1 MMARGLE
8 VMMQDTPLERRRLKD
23 IQAAIE
29 RAKTYAVAQEVP
41 LTVERLAAEME
52 MDLSQLHRIL
62 RGEVA
67 AHTKTMKAKVAAI
80 RKAGGEATA
89 SVMEHALRRGSSANM
104 HMLYLKNHA
113 GYDSEK
119 GGKAAH
125 NEDGDKTPPVIFLG
139 EEDIPD

>member
-1 MMARGLE
+1 
-8 VMMQDTPLERRRLKD
+8 MQDTSLERRRLAD

-29 RAKTYAVAQEVP
+29 RAKAYASAQEVP

-52 MDLSQLHRIL
+52 MDLTLIHRVL
-62 RGEVA
+62 QGEVA
-67 AHTKTMKAKVAAI
+67 AKSPGMRAKVAAI

-119 GGKAAH
+119 GGKAARD
-125 NEDGDKTPPVIFLG
+125 EGGEPIPPVIFLG

>member
-1 MMARGLE
+1 
-8 VMMQDTPLERRRLKD
+8 MQDTPLERRRLKD
-23 IQAAIE
+23 IEEAIG
-29 RAKTYAVAQEVP
+29 RAKAYAVEQEVL

-52 MDLSQLHRIL
+52 MDLTLLHRIL
-62 RGEVA
+62 QGKVA
-67 AHTKTMKAKVAAI
+67 ANTRTMKQKVAAI

-89 SVMEHALRRGSSANM
+89 SVIEHALRRGSSANM

-119 GGKAAH
+119 GS
-125 NEDGDKTPPVIFLG
+125 KTAKDEGGTNPPVIFLG

>member
-1 MMARGLE
+1 MHG
-8 VMMQDTPLERRRLKD
+8 TPLERRRLKD
-23 IQAAIE
+23 IEAAIE
-29 RAKTYAVAQEVP
+29 RAKAYAVAQEVP

-52 MDLSQLHRIL
+52 MDLELLHRIL

-67 AHTKTMKAKVAAI
+67 AHCRGMKAKVAAI

-119 GGKAAH
+119 GGKAAR
-125 NEDGDKTPPVIFLG
+125 DGGGETMPPVIFLG

>member
-1 MMARGLE
+1 
-8 VMMQDTPLERRRLKD
+8 MQDTPLERRRLTD

-29 RAKTYAVAQEVP
+29 RAKAYAAAQEVP

-52 MDLSQLHRIL
+52 MDLTLLHRIL

-67 AHTKTMKAKVAAI
+67 ANCRGMKAKVAAI

-104 HMLYLKNHA
+104 HMLYLKNHV
-113 GYDSEK
+113 GYD
-119 GGKAAH
+119 GGKSGTTAK
-125 NEDGDKTPPVIFLG
+125 NEDGGKTPPVIFLG
-139 EEDIPD
+139 GEDIPD

>member
-1 MMARGLE
+1 
-8 VMMQDTPLERRRLKD
+8 MQDTSLERRRLAD
-23 IQAAIE
+23 IQTAIE
-29 RAKTYAVAQEVP
+29 RAKAYAAAQEVP

-52 MDLSQLHRIL
+52 MDLTLLHRIL

-67 AHTKTMKAKVAAI
+67 AKSPGMRAKVAAI

-113 GYDSEK
+113 GYDGDK
-119 GGKAAH
+119 GGKAAR
-125 NEDGDKTPPVIFLG
+125 NEDGEQKPPVIFLG

>member
-1 MMARGLE
+1 MH
-8 VMMQDTPLERRRLKD
+8 DTPLERRRLKD
-23 IQAAIE
+23 IEEAIG
-29 RAKTYAVAQEVP
+29 RAKAYAKAQEVP

-52 MDLSQLHRIL
+52 MDLTMLHRIL

-67 AHTKTMKAKVAAI
+67 ANTKTMKAKVSAI

-119 GGKAAH
+119 GGKTAKDEGGT
-125 NEDGDKTPPVIFLG
+125 NPPVIFLG

>member
-1 MMARGLE
+1 
-8 VMMQDTPLERRRLKD
+8 MQDTPLQRRRLVD
-23 IQAAIE
+23 IEAAIE
-29 RAKTYAVAQEVP
+29 RAKAYAAAQEVP

-52 MDLSQLHRIL
+52 MDLELLHCIL
-62 RGEVA
+62 RGEVV
-67 AHTKTMKAKVAAI
+67 TKSPGMKAKVAAI

-89 SVMEHALRRGSSANM
+89 SVMEHALRRGSGANM

-119 GGKAAH
+119 GGKAARD
-125 NEDGDKTPPVIFLG
+125 EGGGRVPPVIFLG

>member
-1 MMARGLE
+1 
-8 VMMQDTPLERRRLKD
+8 MQDTSLERRRLAD

-29 RAKTYAVAQEVP
+29 RAKAYAAAQEVP

-52 MDLSQLHRIL
+52 MDLTLIHRVL
-62 RGEVA
+62 QGEVA
-67 AHTKTMKAKVAAI
+67 AKSPGMRAKVAAI

-119 GGKAAH
+119 GGKTARD
-125 NEDGDKTPPVIFLG
+125 EGGEPIPPVIFLG

>member
-1 MMARGLE
+1 
-8 VMMQDTPLERRRLKD
+8 MQDTSLERRRLAD

-29 RAKTYAVAQEVP
+29 RAKAYASAQEVP

-52 MDLSQLHRIL
+52 MDLTLIHRVL
-62 RGEVA
+62 QGEVA
-67 AHTKTMKAKVAAI
+67 AKSPGMRAKVAAI

-119 GGKAAH
+119 GGKTAH
-125 NEDGDKTPPVIFLG
+125 NEGGEAPPPVIFLG

>member
-1 MMARGLE
+1 
-8 VMMQDTPLERRRLKD
+8 MQDTPLQRRRLAD
-23 IQAAIE
+23 IEAAIE
-29 RAKTYAVAQEVP
+29 RAKAYAAAQEVP

-52 MDLSQLHRIL
+52 MDLELLHSIL

-67 AHTKTMKAKVAAI
+67 TKSPGMKAKVAAI

-89 SVMEHALRRGSSANM
+89 SVMEHALRRGSGANM

-119 GGKAAH
+119 GGKAARD
-125 NEDGDKTPPVIFLG
+125 EGGGRVPPVIFLG

>member
-1 MMARGLE
+1 
-8 VMMQDTPLERRRLKD
+8 MQDTPVERRRLVD

-29 RAKTYAVAQEVP
+29 RAKTYAAAQEVP

-52 MDLSQLHRIL
+52 MDLEMLHRIL

-67 AHTKTMKAKVAAI
+67 TNSRGMKAKVSAI

-119 GGKAAH
+119 GGKTAH
-125 NEDGDKTPPVIFLG
+125 DEGGEAIPPVIFLG

>member
-1 MMARGLE
+1 
-8 VMMQDTPLERRRLKD
+8 MQDTPLERRRLKD
-23 IQAAIE
+23 IEEAIG
-29 RAKTYAVAQEVP
+29 RAKAYAVEQEVP

-52 MDLSQLHRIL
+52 MDLTMLHRIL
-62 RGEVA
+62 QGKA
-67 AHTKTMKAKVAAI
+67 AAKSPGMRAKVAAI

-113 GYDSEK
+113 GYDNEK
-119 GGKAAH
+119 SGKAARD
-125 NEDGDKTPPVIFLG
+125 ESAETLPPVIFLG

>member
-1 MMARGLE
+1 
-8 VMMQDTPLERRRLKD
+8 MQDTSLERRRLAD
-23 IQAAIE
+23 IRAAIE
-29 RAKTYAVAQEVP
+29 RAKEYAAAQEVP

-52 MDLSQLHRIL
+52 MDLTLLHRVL

-67 AHTKTMKAKVAAI
+67 AKSYGMRQKVAAI

-113 GYDSEK
+113 GYDGERS
-119 GGKAAH
+119 GKSAR
-125 NEDGDKTPPVIFLG
+125 NEDGDKMPPVIFLG

>member
-1 MMARGLE
+1 
-8 VMMQDTPLERRRLKD
+8 MQDTPLERRRLTD

-29 RAKTYAVAQEVP
+29 RAKAYAAAQEVP

-52 MDLSQLHRIL
+52 MDLEMLHRIL
-62 RGEVA
+62 RGKVA
-67 AHTKTMKAKVAAI
+67 ANCRGMKAKVAAI

-89 SVMEHALRRGSSANM
+89 SVMEHALRRGSGANM

-113 GYDSEK
+113 GYDSDK

-125 NEDGDKTPPVIFLG
+125 NEGGDRVPPVIFLG

>member
-1 MMARGLE
+1 
-8 VMMQDTPLERRRLKD
+8 MQDTPLERRRLAD
-23 IQAAIE
+23 IEAAIT
-29 RAKTYAVAQEVP
+29 RAKAYAAAQEVP
-41 LTVERLAAEME
+41 LTVERLAAELE
-52 MDLSQLHRIL
+52 MDLALLRRIL
-62 RGEVA
+62 HGEVTA
-67 AHTKTMKAKVAAI
+67 KSAGMRAKVAAI

-119 GGKAAH
+119 GGKTAR
-125 NEDGDKTPPVIFLG
+125 DDSGGTRPPVIFLG

>member
-1 MMARGLE
+1 MHG
-8 VMMQDTPLERRRLKD
+8 TPLERRRLKD
-23 IQAAIE
+23 IEAAIE
-29 RAKTYAVAQEVP
+29 RAKAYAVAQEAP

-52 MDLSQLHRIL
+52 MDLTLLHRIL
-62 RGEVA
+62 RGEVVA
-67 AHTKTMKAKVAAI
+67 KSSGMRAKVAAI

-89 SVMEHALRRGSSANM
+89 SVMEHALRRGSGANM

-119 GGKAAH
+119 GGKAARD
-125 NEDGDKTPPVIFLG
+125 EGGEATPPVIFLG

>member
-1 MMARGLE
+1 MH
-8 VMMQDTPLERRRLKD
+8 DTPLERRRLAD

-29 RAKTYAVAQEVP
+29 RAKAYAAAQEVP

-52 MDLSQLHRIL
+52 MDLELLHSIL

-67 AHTKTMKAKVAAI
+67 TKSPGMKAKVAAI

-89 SVMEHALRRGSSANM
+89 SVMDHALRRGSGANM

-119 GGKAAH
+119 GGKAARD
-125 NEDGDKTPPVIFLG
+125 EGGGRVPPVIFLG

>member
-1 MMARGLE
+1 
-8 VMMQDTPLERRRLKD
+8 MQDTSLEQRRLTD
-23 IQAAIE
+23 ILAAIE
-29 RAKTYAVAQEVP
+29 RAKAYTAAQEVP

-52 MDLSQLHRIL
+52 MDLALLHRIL
-62 RGEVA
+62 RGEIA
-67 AHTKTMKAKVAAI
+67 AKSRGMKAKVAAI

-113 GYDSEK
+113 GYDSDK
-119 GGKAAH
+119 GGKTARVEGGETVA
-125 NEDGDKTPPVIFLG
+125 PVIFLG

>member
-1 MMARGLE
+1 
-8 VMMQDTPLERRRLKD
+8 MQDTSLQRRRLAD

-29 RAKTYAVAQEVP
+29 RAKAYAAAQEVP

-52 MDLSQLHRIL
+52 MDLTLLHRIL

-67 AHTKTMKAKVAAI
+67 AKSPGMKGKVAAI

-119 GGKAAH
+119 GGKTAH
-125 NEDGDKTPPVIFLG
+125 NEGGEAPPPVIFLG

>member
-1 MMARGLE
+1 
-8 VMMQDTPLERRRLKD
+8 MQDRPLERRRLAD

-29 RAKTYAVAQEVP
+29 RAKAYAAAQEVP

-52 MDLSQLHRIL
+52 MDLDLLHTIL

-67 AHTKTMKAKVAAI
+67 GKSPGMKQKVAAI

-89 SVMEHALRRGSSANM
+89 SVMEHALRRGGSANM

-113 GYDSEK
+113 GYDSDK
-119 GGKAAH
+119 RGKATKD
-125 NEDGDKTPPVIFLG
+125 EDGEPMPPVIFLG

>member
-1 MMARGLE
+1 
-8 VMMQDTPLERRRLKD
+8 MQDMSLQKRRLAD

-29 RAKTYAVAQEVP
+29 RAKAYAAAQEVP

-52 MDLSQLHRIL
+52 MDLELLHRIL
-62 RGEVA
+62 RGEVPA
-67 AHTKTMKAKVAAI
+67 KSGGMKAKVAAI

-89 SVMEHALRRGSSANM
+89 SVMEHALRRGSGANM

-119 GGKAAH
+119 GGKTARD
-125 NEDGDKTPPVIFLG
+125 EGGGRVPPVIFLG

>member
-1 MMARGLE
+1 
-8 VMMQDTPLERRRLKD
+8 MQDTPLERRRLAD

-29 RAKTYAVAQEVP
+29 RAKSYAAAQEVP

-52 MDLSQLHRIL
+52 MDLELLHRIL

-67 AHTKTMKAKVAAI
+67 AHCRGMKAKVTAI

-113 GYDSEK
+113 GYDSDK
-119 GGKAAH
+119 GGKAAK
-125 NEDGDKTPPVIFLG
+125 EESGSVAAPVIFLG

>member
-1 MMARGLE
+1 
-8 VMMQDTPLERRRLKD
+8 MQDTPLERRRLGD

-29 RAKTYAVAQEVP
+29 RAKAYAAAQEVP

-52 MDLSQLHRIL
+52 MDLGLLHRIL

-67 AHTKTMKAKVAAI
+67 AKSPGMKAKVAAI

-104 HMLYLKNHA
+104 HMLYLKNYA

-119 GGKAAH
+119 GGKATRDEGGEAM
-125 NEDGDKTPPVIFLG
+125 PPVIFLG

>member
-1 MMARGLE
+1 
-8 VMMQDTPLERRRLKD
+8 MQDTPLERRRLKD

-29 RAKTYAVAQEVP
+29 RAKAYAVAQEVP

-52 MDLSQLHRIL
+52 MDLDMLHDIL
-62 RGEVA
+62 QGKVVA
-67 AHTKTMKAKVAAI
+67 KCAGMKAKVAAI

-89 SVMEHALRRGSSANM
+89 SVMEHALRRGSGANM

-113 GYDSEK
+113 GYDGDK
-119 GGKAAH
+119 GGKVARG
-125 NEDGDKTPPVIFLG
+125 EGEERVSPVIFLG

>member
-1 MMARGLE
+1 MH
-8 VMMQDTPLERRRLKD
+8 DTPLERRRLRD
-23 IQAAIE
+23 IEDAIG
-29 RAKTYAVAQEVP
+29 RAKAYAAAQEVP

-52 MDLSQLHRIL
+52 MDLTMLHRIL
-62 RGEVA
+62 RGDVVA
-67 AHTKTMKAKVAAI
+67 NTKSMQAKVTAI

-119 GGKAAH
+119 CGKAARD
-125 NEDGDKTPPVIFLG
+125 EGGGPIPPVIFLG